1 MKESNIPIEL
11 EELIGE
17 VKVLT
22 ETTEIEPTD
31 KFKSFGQEMPV
42 VIQKALNIDDVEA
55 VTKSKARSKG
65 MESDHSRDLYSVFDV
80 VEPTYN
86 LTTLGKLY
94 DTSAYHAAAVDAKID
109 NSLGLGYEFIL
120 SRKAEKIKEAEYR
133 KADNSKLGKARIKFD
148 ESVEDLKDELTLLL
162 EQLTH
167 YEELET
173 VLKKCMK
180 DRLTMG
186 NGYIE
191 IGRDPKTGVIGYI
204 GHVRPQD
211 IRIRRDRQ
219 GFIQYAGNR
228 PVFFRNFGD
237 RKTPDPFQF
246 DSHPNELIHYKSYS
260 PVDEYYGVPEIVA
273 ALPAVY
279 GIEHAQRYNMDYF
292 EHKAVPR
299 YIIKTRGIKMTPDQ
313 KDSLLKFFETTLK
326 GVNHRTLLIPLPTGV
341 DKDITLE
348 PVEARQQDSSF
359 GSYIKDNIAI
369 ILGRHRVPM
378 TRLGIS
384 QSSSSRAESMESDRV
399 FKATVCQPEQR
410 VIEKKV
416 NAILKE
422 FTDALEFKLTEYILT
437 DDDTQSQI
445 DERNLRWGVYTPDEI
460 RLQHGQP
467 ARPDGMGNEPLDQL
481 SLAKAGVSNAQQ
493 SADQKEQT
501 YRNRTRDQDRQSNTT
516 DDASSSKARNSAGQ
530 GRK

>member
-1 MKESNIPIEL
+1 MTEIPIEL
-11 EELIGE
+11 AELIDD
-17 VKVLT
+17 VKILT
-22 ETTEIEPTD
+22 ETVEIEPTD
-31 KFKSFGQEMPV
+31 KFSSSYENLPE
-42 VIQKALNIDDVEA
+42 VIQKALELETIEYSN
-55 VTKSKARSKG
+55 KNKARSKG
-65 MESDHSRDLYSVFDV
+65 LESDHAQDLYSVFDV
-80 VEPTYN
+80 VEPIYN
-86 LTTLGKLY
+86 LNTLGKLY

-109 NSLGLGYEFIL
+109 NSLGLGYEFSL
-120 SRKAEKIKEAEYR
+120 SRKAEKIKEDEYR
-133 KADNSKLGKARIKFD
+133 KADNTKFGKARIKFD
-148 ESVEDLKDELTLLL
+148 EMVEDAKELAIELL
-162 EQLTH
+162 ENLTH
-167 YEELET
+167 YDEFET
-173 VLKKCMK
+173 VLKKFMK

-186 NGYIE
+186 NGYLE
-191 IGRDPKTGVIGYI
+191 IGRDPKTGEIGYI
-204 GHVRPQD
+204 GHVRAQD

-219 GFIQYAGNR
+219 GFIQFNGNR

-237 RKTPDPFQF
+237 KKTPDPFGF
-246 DSHPNELIHYKSYS
+246 DAHPNELIHYKCYS
-260 PVDEYYGVPEIVA
+260 PVDEYYGVPEIVS

-299 YIIKTRGIKMTPDQ
+299 YIIKTRGIKMTPEQ
-313 KDSLLKFFETTLK
+313 KNSLMKFFETTLK
-326 GVNHRTLLIPLPTGV
+326 GTNHRTLLLPLPTGV

-410 VIEKKV
+410 VIEKKI
-416 NAILKE
+416 NGILRE
-422 FTDALEFKLTEYILT
+422 FTDMLQFKLTEYILT

-445 DERNLRWGVYTPDEI
+445 DERNLRWGIYTPDEI

-467 ARPDGMGNEPLDQL
+467 ARPDGLGGEALDQL
-481 SLAKAGVSNAQQ
+481 SLAKAGVSIAQQ
-493 SADQKEQT
+493 NADEKSNA
-501 YRNRTRDQDRQSNTT
+501 YNNRTRDQERESNTT
-516 DDASSSKARNSAGQ
+516 DDPSSSKARNAPGQ